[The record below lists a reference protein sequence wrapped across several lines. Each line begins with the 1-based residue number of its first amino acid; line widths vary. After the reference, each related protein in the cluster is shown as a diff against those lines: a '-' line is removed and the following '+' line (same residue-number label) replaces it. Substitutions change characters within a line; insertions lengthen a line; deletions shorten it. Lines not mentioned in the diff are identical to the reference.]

1 MKNHTANL
9 TYFDIEPGDEFLS
22 PSRTISESDIIQ
34 FAGLTGDLNELH
46 TSEVFAESTQ
56 FKKRIAHGMLVLS
69 MANGLYMRSNIFNS
83 SVFLGIKD
91 WKSTAPVYIGHTI
104 RLKLTIL
111 SKRPTK
117 DGKRGIIV
125 MQYNVINQDNLS
137 VAQGEFTRMV
147 YLPVDR

>member
-1 MKNHTANL
+1 MKNHRASL
-9 TYFDIEPGDEFLS
+9 TYFDIEVGDEFLS
-22 PSRTISESDIIQ
+22 PSRTISESDILQ

-46 TSEVFAESTQ
+46 TSEVFAASTQ
-56 FKKRIAHGMLVLS
+56 FKNRIAHGMLVLS

-91 WKSTAPVYIGHTI
+91 WKSTAPVYIGDTI

-125 MQYNVINQDNLS
+125 MQYNVVNQEDLS

-147 YLPVDR
+147 TLSADK